1 MQTSFSRSER
11 VAAQLKRELALL
23 IRNEVKD
30 PRVSMGMVSI
40 LDVSLSK
47 DLEHAKV
54 WFDVLEAEQGKGIEE
69 ALNHAAGFLR
79 REVGRAMQL
88 RAVPTLRFFY
98 DDTQA
103 KGNELSRLI
112 EQAVASDRHA
122 DEGSPDKDNSGTDSK

>member
-1 MQTSFSRSER
+1 MQTTFSRSER
-11 VAAQLKRELALL
+11 VAAQLKRELAML
-23 IRNEVKD
+23 IRNEIKD
-30 PRVSMGMVSI
+30 PRVGMISI
-40 LDVSLSK
+40 LDVNLSK

-54 WFDVLEAEQGKGIEE
+54 WFDALDAEHGKDIEE

-79 REVGRAMQL
+79 REVGRAMKL

-122 DEGSPDKDNSGTDSK
+122 DDDSATDVDTKSN

>member
-1 MQTSFSRSER
+1 MQTTFSRSER
-11 VAAQLKRELALL
+11 VAAQLKRELAML
-23 IRNEVKD
+23 IRNEIKD
-30 PRVSMGMVSI
+30 PRVGMVSI
-40 LDVSLSK
+40 LDVTLSK

-54 WFDVLEAEQGKGIEE
+54 WFDTLDAEHGKDIEI

-79 REVGRAMQL
+79 REVGRAMKL
-88 RAVPTLRFFY
+88 RAVPTLHFFY

-122 DEGSPDKDNSGTDSK
+122 DDDSDIDVDTKSS